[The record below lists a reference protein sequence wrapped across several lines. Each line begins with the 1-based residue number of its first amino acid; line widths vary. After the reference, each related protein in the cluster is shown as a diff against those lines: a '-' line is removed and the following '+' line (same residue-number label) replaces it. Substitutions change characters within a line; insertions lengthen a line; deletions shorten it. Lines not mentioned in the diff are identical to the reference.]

1 MGRELGIEGGR
12 EGWREGGREGGRDG
26 GRDGDTRLSLSAV
39 RGYAHKHASGCL
51 TLHWHVGGRV

>member
-1 MGRELGIEGGR
+1 MGEGG
-12 EGWREGGREGGRDG
+12 
-26 GRDGDTRLSLSAV
+26 GDTRLSAR